1 MSLEATYIII
11 DSSEYMRN
19 GDFSPNRFD
28 AQIETINLL
37 ANAKTSGHPESTIG
51 LMTMSGKR
59 PEVLVTL
66 GNDPTAV
73 QTCIANLDIKGK
85 SDLVSS
91 ISVAQLALKH
101 RKNKNGGQRIV
112 LFVGSPIEGHDAEY
126 FEKLG
131 QRLKKNNIAMDI
143 VGFLG
148 LGEDEKSNKE
158 KLTALFNGVN
168 KQDNSHLILLEP
180 SSQIVADILLSGP
193 LFGNTG
199 GSGGDTGMGEIM
211 DEYQLAIKLSLQEAQ
226 EEEKKRLQSTINST
240 TPNTTPVSKTE
251 NNKMEDED
259 ELDEETRKA
268 IELSM
273 QMEQEE
279 KNSNNNDNM
288 DDEEETARQLS
299 LELNNEVNNEKKEIS
314 EALKDVSVD
323 DLFGNL
329 PGVTTDSEQI
339 QNALKNIKGEE
350 KKDENNNNNEKKD
363 K

>member
-37 ANAKTSGHPESTIG
+37 ANAKTSSHPESTIG

-73 QTCIANLDIKGK
+73 QTCIANLEVRGK
-85 SDLVSS
+85 SDLLSA
-91 ISVAQLALKH
+91 ISVTQLALKH

-112 LFVGSPIEGHDAEY
+112 LFVGSPIEGNETVES

-131 QRLKKNNIAMDI
+131 QRLKKNNISMDI
-143 VGFLG
+143 VGFMG
-148 LGEDEKSNKE
+148 LGDDEKSNRE
-158 KLTALFNGVN
+158 KLTALYNGIN
-168 KQDNSHLILLEP
+168 KQDTSNLILLEP
-180 SSQIVADILLSGP
+180 SSQIVADTLLSGP
-193 LFGNTG
+193 LFGNNG
-199 GSGGDTGMGEIM
+199 GVGDENGGGEIL

-226 EEEKKRLQSTINST
+226 DEEKKRIEQTLGTSSNTSTST
-240 TPNTTPVSKTE
+240 QD

-268 IELSM
+268 IAMSM

-279 KNSNNNDNM
+279 NNNM
-288 DDEEETARQLS
+288 DDEEESARQLS
-299 LELNNEVNNEKKEIS
+299 MDLTNEVSNEKKEIS

-350 KKDENNNNNEKKD
+350 KDQNNNNNQDKKD